1 MGYGIGA
8 DLVAAFSHRRSEST
22 KLVDRE
28 LVPRF
33 QAAHGHTPNQRELAV
48 LQEQATL
55 RTRSTRTALPTGTRP
70 GAAGA
75 CPHPHCCIL
84 MPKKA

>member
-33 QAAHGHTPNQRELAV
+33 QAAHGHAAQPARTGRLAGTSHV
-48 LQEQATL
+48 AYTVNKNGVTDGDTARRGWQAPARI
-55 RTRSTRTALPTGTRP
+55 RTVAP
-70 GAAGA
+70 
-75 CPHPHCCIL
+75 
-84 MPKKA
+84 